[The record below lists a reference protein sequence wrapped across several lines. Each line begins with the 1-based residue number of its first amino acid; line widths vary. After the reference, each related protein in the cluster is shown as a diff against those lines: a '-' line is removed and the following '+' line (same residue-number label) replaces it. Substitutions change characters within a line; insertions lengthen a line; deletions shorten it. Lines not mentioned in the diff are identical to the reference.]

1 MNYRIAL
8 LVALLMPSAA
18 TAQGAASAQ
27 PSRADIIAAA
37 RDVMQKARY
46 CTFVSIG
53 EDGHPQ
59 ARIVDPLAPDS
70 TFTIWFATNPL
81 TRKVNEVR
89 RNPRVTMLCFDAASS
104 SYVTVLGRGTLVT
117 DSVGKQGHWKD
128 DWARIYPDG
137 ANGSGFMLLRVTP
150 MRLEIVSSSRG
161 MRSDPKTWLPLAID
175 FPPMR

>member
-8 LVALLMPSAA
+8 LFALLMPPA
-18 TAQGAASAQ
+18 TAAQ
-27 PSRADIIAAA
+27 VAGPGPPPRADIIAAA
-37 RDVMQKARY
+37 RDVMQKAHY
-46 CTFVSIG
+46 CTFITVG
-53 EDGHPQ
+53 TDGQPQ

-89 RNPRVTMLCFDAASS
+89 SNPRVTMLCFDAASS

-117 DSVGKQGHWKD
+117 DAAGKQGHWKD
-128 DWARIYPDG
+128 DWARIYPNG
-137 ANGSGFMLLRVTP
+137 ASGSDFMLIRVTP

-175 FPPMR
+175 FPPEH